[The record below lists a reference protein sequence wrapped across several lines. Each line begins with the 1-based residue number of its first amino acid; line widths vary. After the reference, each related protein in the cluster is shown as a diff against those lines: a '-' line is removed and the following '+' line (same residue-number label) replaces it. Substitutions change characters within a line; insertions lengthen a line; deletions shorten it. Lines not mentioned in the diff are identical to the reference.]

1 MTFLRSGRVLPSKQD
16 VSRREKIGAGFRIGT
31 SLLLSGISSCFSW
44 IAWYSVPYRTFRTGT
59 LSCSEG
65 KGHTFE
71 SCRVH
76 QFVLF
81 AARCACPH
89 QTVTPSRSR
98 QVSNPK
104 RKSGVRFAQKR
115 FLDIL

>member
-1 MTFLRSGRVLPSKQD
+1 MTFLRSGNDLPSKQR

-31 SLLLSGISSCFSW
+31 SPLLLRISSCFSW

-71 SCRVH
+71 SCLVRQLFLYFTTRYARAKGNSSSVSFEASK
-76 QFVLF
+76 QSGEKSSPSADSFV
-81 AARCACPH
+81 
-89 QTVTPSRSR
+89 
-98 QVSNPK
+98 
-104 RKSGVRFAQKR
+104 RK
-115 FLDIL
+115 